1 MIGGSELEIPDWIKN
16 NADWWSQG
24 LIDDDSFVNGIQFM
38 ITNGII
44 VIPDLPESS
53 GSGGEVPDWVRNN
66 AEWWAQDLITDEDF
80 VKGIEFLV
88 KNGIIVV

>member
-1 MIGGSELEIPDWIKN
+1 MI
-16 NADWWSQG
+16 A
-24 LIDDDSFVNGIQFM
+24 
-38 ITNGII
+38 NGII